1 MIQIDI
7 PMPKNCYDCPCGT
20 FDDIMDEVECNL
32 VNDAWFIPEET
43 AKKERL
49 NNCPL
54 KEVPDN
60 AGWISVKESL
70 PPERETIFAKLNGTK
85 QWNPRMFMKSSDD
98 VRVAVR
104 FEDGT
109 RMVTHDHT
117 FDGKWYSEKEG
128 AAYPK
133 RTVTHWMPNPE
144 LPKEET

>member
-1 MIQIDI
+1 MTNQEAIETIKTAIAQVEWDY
-7 PMPKNCYDCPCGT
+7 PMDYAVA
-20 FDDIMDEVECNL
+20 FDMAVKAL
-32 VNDAWFIPEET
+32 Q
-43 AKKERL
+43 
-49 NNCPL
+49 
-54 KEVPDN
+54 EVPDTN
-60 AGWISVKESL
+60 AGKWISVKDRM

-85 QWNPRMFMKSSDD
+85 QWHPSMFMKSSDD

-128 AAYPK
+128 SAYPK